1 MGVRGPV
8 PKRKDQLAGHRS
20 RAELAG
26 ATATEIRTGA
36 SSPAAPAPT
45 VVHQAKPPAAAK
57 GWHPLA
63 DRLWRALKLSQQS
76 AMYDA
81 SDWAALRLVMN
92 DLSGF
97 LKSVKRN
104 SQTFAAVIDRLQMH
118 LVTEGS
124 RRRAGI
130 ELARRTTPAPAPRA
144 LPGWNKDVAA
154 LLRAMAKSEHAVFY
168 EPSDWA
174 FAVIVLDEY
183 SRYAVGGPSSNGKM
197 LATIYSALSSL
208 LISEGDRR
216 RIGVETSVATQ
227 NTGPTPGQEEVERW
241 QKILA
246 SPGLHAVS

>member
-8 PKRKDQLAGHRS
+8 PKRKSQLTGHRS

-26 ATATEIRTGA
+26 ATVTEIRTGA
-36 SSPAAPAPT
+36 SSPSAPSPT
-45 VVHQAKPPAAAK
+45 IAHQVKPPAASK
-57 GWHPLA
+57 DWHPLA
-63 DRLWRALKLSQQS
+63 TKLWRALKESQQS

-97 LKSVKRN
+97 LKSFKRN
-104 SQTFAAVIDRLQMH
+104 SQTFAAVIDRLQTH

-130 ELARRTTPAPAPRA
+130 ELATREKPAKAPRA
-144 LPGWNKDVAA
+144 LPGWNKDVSA
-154 LLRAMAKSEHAVFY
+154 LLRAMERSEHAAFY

-183 SRYAVGGPSSNGKM
+183 SRYAAGGPSSNGKM
-197 LATIYSALSSL
+197 LATIYSAMSSL

-241 QKILA
+241 QQILA
-246 SPGLHAVS
+246 PPSLHVVS